1 MHRYMHMH
9 PYMNYHYMY
18 PPYYVY
24 PNMYHPFYT
33 RYEHEQMNGNRYYEN
48 HHNHS
53 HNPNELHDVGKQP
66 FVIDIENATEDNQAF
81 RTTLWTGDYLQ
92 VTLMSIDVG
101 DDIGL
106 ELHSDVDQFLR
117 IEEGKGLVQMG
128 KTKDNLDFRRYVESD
143 YAVFVPAGMWHNLT
157 NTGNKP
163 LKLYSIYAP
172 PEHPHGTVHRT
183 KAEAIAAEEGLNY

>member
-24 PNMYHPFYT
+24 PNMYHPFYN
-33 RYEHEQMNGNRYYEN
+33 RYKREQMNGNPYQSN
-48 HHNHS
+48 STHHS
-53 HNPNELHDVGKQP
+53 HNPNELQDFGKQP
-66 FVIDIENATEDNQAF
+66 FVIDIEDATEDNHSL

-106 ELHSDVDQFLR
+106 ELHPDVDQFLR

-128 KTKDNLDFRRYVESD
+128 KNKENLDFRRYVESD
-143 YAVFVPAGMWHNLT
+143 
-157 NTGNKP
+157 
-163 LKLYSIYAP
+163 
-172 PEHPHGTVHRT
+172 
-183 KAEAIAAEEGLNY
+183 

>member
-24 PNMYHPFYT
+24 PNMHHPFYK
-33 RYEHEQMNGNRYYEN
+33 RYEYEQMNGNPYREN
-48 HHNHS
+48 LNRRPY
-53 HNPNELHDVGKQP
+53 NPNELQDFGKQP
-66 FVIDIENATEDNQAF
+66 FVIDIEDATENNQWF

-92 VTLMSIDVG
+92 VTLMSIGVG
-101 DDIGL
+101 EDIGL

-143 YAVFVPAGMWHNLT
+143 YAIFVPAGMWHNLT
-157 NTGNKP
+157 NTGHKP

-172 PEHPHGTVHRT
+172 PEHPHGTVHHT
-183 KAEAIAAEEGLNY
+183 KAEAIAAEEEHRY